1 MKRIVYLLLVLN
13 LLFGAGISGA
23 ETVPSIDP
31 IQTLRDTILSYFPS
45 VSGEVRSVQDMYVD
59 IRIESDLLLKKGT
72 RLSVFREGEPFYHPV
87 TKDVIGKTEIFIG
100 KIEVIEKQDGSYR
113 CSIINGDIKEGDRVR
128 ITSSRIKL
136 AFFQERNADWTFSEG
151 FYKSL
156 KDTNR
161 FEIIDAYTRD
171 YEPRRLSEIAKG
183 LNADVM
189 LMFSTPVKDGNRFL
203 NVKLYWVDSIN
214 ILNEMEVTSGAIES
228 SKDMKALITIN
239 PFDTEPWGSY
249 DIERGELIAVGD
261 VDGDGFR
268 ELVVSDGRDI
278 RVYSIKDEPKE
289 VWFIK
294 GHSHQRI
301 LSVDVLDLNNNGKA
315 EIFVT
320 SISGMEGTIAV
331 DESRF
336 KSASIGAISSFV
348 IEYDPT
354 EGYRRIKEGLPY
366 FFRVSNGRLLMQGFN
381 PDEIFAGSVYEG
393 IWRNG
398 EYITGEPLKL
408 PDGINI
414 YDFTFVDWKGNGDI
428 YLISFDDDGYLR
440 LYKGGELIWGGKS
453 SYGRPYLTFE
463 VQTHSVVNPVKKWS
477 IKNRLVPIRTERGQE
492 IIVVKRNPLVS
503 RIPGLGYSDAD
514 VYAIWW
520 NGEIMEERLIVDEL
534 AGAITDY
541 YLEGNELFLIARGGI
556 FSFLRKAVKGDFS
569 KGSRLYY
576 YKFIER

>member
-45 VSGEVRSVQDMYVD
+45 VSGEVRSVQDRYVD

-136 AFFQERNADWTFSEG
+136 AFFQDRNADWTFSEG

-161 FEIIDAYTRD
+161 FEIIDAYTKD

-214 ILNEMEVTSGAIES
+214 ILNETEVTSGAIES

-268 ELVVSDGRDI
+268 ELIVSDGRDI

-301 LSVDVLDLNNNGKA
+301 LSIDVLDLNNNGRA

-381 PDEIFAGSVYEG
+381 PDEIFAGYVYEG

-408 PDGINI
+408 PDGIDI

>member
-301 LSVDVLDLNNNGKA
+301 LSIDVLDLNNNGKA

-381 PDEIFAGSVYEG
+381 PDEIFAGYVYEG

-408 PDGINI
+408 PDGIDI